1 MLIVALV
8 LAAVGLAA
16 LVTAVVTSNEVLAFV
31 CIAAAAVGVVLMII
45 DAIRDR
51 HAGALESDE
60 ESDADEGESD
70 EAEPEAHGA
79 DGPVEGDAKD
89 DAAKDDAAKDD
100 AAQADPTETSVIP
113 RVSEQSTPVA
123 AAVSLKE
130 AATAA
135 HHPSAE
141 ETYEQFDVDDEDD
154 DEPHRS

>member
-51 HAGALESDE
+51 HAGALDADEESDE
-60 ESDADEGESD
+60 EADVDASESGDADSD
-70 EAEPEAHGA
+70 HDADA
-79 DGPVEGDAKD
+79 DGDVKA
-89 DAAKDDAAKDD
+89 DAAE
-100 AAQADPTETSVIP
+100 ADPSQTSVLP
-113 RVSEQSTPVA
+113 QVSEKSAPA

-135 HHPSAE
+135 HHHPSAE
-141 ETYEQFDVDDEDD
+141 ETYEQFDIDDEDE
-154 DEPHRS
+154 DEPHRP

>member
-8 LAAVGLAA
+8 LAAVGLAS
-16 LVTAVVTSNEVLAFV
+16 LVAAVVTSNEVLAFV
-31 CIAAAAVGVVLMII
+31 CIAAAAIGVVLMIV

-51 HAGALESDE
+51 HAGALGADE
-60 ESDADEGESD
+60 ESDADAEGAESEAQEPGESVSASVD
-70 EAEPEAHGA
+70 HA
-79 DGPVEGDAKD
+79 DGDSVTGVAE
-89 DAAKDDAAKDD
+89 
-100 AAQADPTETSVIP
+100 ADSTKTSVIP
-113 RVSEQSTPVA
+113 AVRDNAGP

-135 HHPSAE
+135 HIHPSAE

>member
-31 CIAAAAVGVVLMII
+31 CIAAAVVGVVLMII

-51 HAGALESDE
+51 HAGALDADEESDE
-60 ESDADEGESD
+60 EADVDASESGDADSD
-70 EAEPEAHGA
+70 HDADA
-79 DGPVEGDAKD
+79 DGDVKA
-89 DAAKDDAAKDD
+89 DAAE
-100 AAQADPTETSVIP
+100 ADPSQTSVLP
-113 RVSEQSTPVA
+113 QVSEKSAPA

-135 HHPSAE
+135 HHHPSAE
-141 ETYEQFDVDDEDD
+141 ETYEQFDIDDEDE
-154 DEPHRS
+154 DEPHRP

>member
-31 CIAAAAVGVVLMII
+31 CIAAAAVGVVLMIV

-60 ESDADEGESD
+60 ESDQDAEAGENEPEGADSGEPAADSAESD
-70 EAEPEAHGA
+70 AKADVAE
-79 DGPVEGDAKD
+79 
-89 DAAKDDAAKDD
+89 
-100 AAQADPTETSVIP
+100 ADPSETSVIP
-113 RVSEQSTPVA
+113 RVSETSSS

-130 AATAA
+130 VATAA
-135 HHPSAE
+135 HHHPSAE
-141 ETYEQFDVDDEDD
+141 ETYEQFDVDDDD
-154 DEPHRS
+154 EDEPHRS

>member
-8 LAAVGLAA
+8 LAAVGLAS

-31 CIAAAAVGVVLMII
+31 CIAAAAIGVVLMIV

-60 ESDADEGESD
+60 ESDADADGDDDESD
-70 EAEPEAHGA
+70 KQGPDESGAASADQA
-79 DGPVEGDAKD
+79 DGDSVTDVAE
-89 DAAKDDAAKDD
+89 
-100 AAQADPTETSVIP
+100 ADSTKTSVIP
-113 RVSEQSTPVA
+113 AVLEGSAP

-135 HHPSAE
+135 HIHPSAE
-141 ETYEQFDVDDEDD
+141 ETYEQFDVDDEDE

>member
-70 EAEPEAHGA
+70 EAEPEALVA
-79 DGPVEGDAKD
+79 DGPVEGN
-89 DAAKDDAAKDD
+89 AKDD

-113 RVSEQSTPVA
+113 RVSEQSAPA

>member
-51 HAGALESDE
+51 HAGALDADEESDE
-60 ESDADEGESD
+60 EADVDASESDDADSD
-70 EAEPEAHGA
+70 LDADADA
-79 DGPVEGDAKD
+79 DGDVKA
-89 DAAKDDAAKDD
+89 DAAE
-100 AAQADPTETSVIP
+100 ADPSETSVLP
-113 RVSEQSTPVA
+113 QVSEKSVPA

-135 HHPSAE
+135 HHHPSAE
-141 ETYEQFDVDDEDD
+141 ETYEQFDVDDEDE
-154 DEPHRS
+154 DEPHRP

>member
-31 CIAAAAVGVVLMII
+31 CIAAAAIGVVLMIV

-60 ESDADEGESD
+60 ESDADAEAKGETAGESSD
-70 EAEPEAHGA
+70 ELAADSADAAEGHTKSTA
-79 DGPVEGDAKD
+79 VEGDPA
-89 DAAKDDAAKDD
+89 
-100 AAQADPTETSVIP
+100 ETSVIP
-113 RVSEQSTPVA
+113 AVQEGSAP

-135 HHPSAE
+135 HIHPSAE
-141 ETYEQFDVDDEDD
+141 ETYEQFDVDDEDE

>member
-31 CIAAAAVGVVLMII
+31 CIAAAAIGVVLMIV

-60 ESDADEGESD
+60 ESDADTEGDDESEAQGPD
-70 EAEPEAHGA
+70 ESFAASADHA
-79 DGPVEGDAKD
+79 DGGSVTDVAE
-89 DAAKDDAAKDD
+89 
-100 AAQADPTETSVIP
+100 ADSTKTSVIP
-113 RVSEQSTPVA
+113 AVHEGSAP

-135 HHPSAE
+135 HIHPSAE
-141 ETYEQFDVDDEDD
+141 ETYEQFDVDDEDE

>member
-31 CIAAAAVGVVLMII
+31 CIAAAAVGVVLMIV

-60 ESDADEGESD
+60 ESDRDAEAGENEPEGADSGEPAADSAESD
-70 EAEPEAHGA
+70 AKADVAE
-79 DGPVEGDAKD
+79 
-89 DAAKDDAAKDD
+89 
-100 AAQADPTETSVIP
+100 ADPSETSVIP
-113 RVSEQSTPVA
+113 RVSETSSSAA

-130 AATAA
+130 VATAA
-135 HHPSAE
+135 HHHPSAE
-141 ETYEQFDVDDEDD
+141 ETYEQFDVDDD
-154 DEPHRS
+154 DEDEPQRS

>member
-8 LAAVGLAA
+8 LAAVGLAS
-16 LVTAVVTSNEVLAFV
+16 LVAAVVTSNEVLAFV
-31 CIAAAAVGVVLMII
+31 CIAAAAIGVVLMIV

-51 HAGALESDE
+51 HAGALGADE
-60 ESDADEGESD
+60 ESDADAEGAESEAQEPGESVSASVD
-70 EAEPEAHGA
+70 HADSDSVTGVAEA
-79 DGPVEGDAKD
+79 DSTK
-89 DAAKDDAAKDD
+89 
-100 AAQADPTETSVIP
+100 TSVIP
-113 RVSEQSTPVA
+113 AVRDNAGP

-135 HHPSAE
+135 HIHPSAE

>member
-51 HAGALESDE
+51 HAGALDADEESDE
-60 ESDADEGESD
+60 EADVDASESGDADSD
-70 EAEPEAHGA
+70 LDADADA
-79 DGPVEGDAKD
+79 DGDVKA
-89 DAAKDDAAKDD
+89 DAAE
-100 AAQADPTETSVIP
+100 ADPSQTSVLP
-113 RVSEQSTPVA
+113 QVSEKSAPA

-135 HHPSAE
+135 HHHPSAE
-141 ETYEQFDVDDEDD
+141 ETYEQFDIDDEDE
-154 DEPHRS
+154 DEPHRP

>member
-51 HAGALESDE
+51 HAGALDAGEESDE
-60 ESDADEGESD
+60 EADVDASESGDADSD
-70 EAEPEAHGA
+70 HDADADA
-79 DGPVEGDAKD
+79 DGDVKA
-89 DAAKDDAAKDD
+89 DAAE
-100 AAQADPTETSVIP
+100 ADPSQTSVLP
-113 RVSEQSTPVA
+113 QVSEKSAPA

-135 HHPSAE
+135 HHHPSAE
-141 ETYEQFDVDDEDD
+141 ETYEQFDIDDEDE
-154 DEPHRS
+154 DEPHRP

>member
-8 LAAVGLAA
+8 LAAVGLAS
-16 LVTAVVTSNEVLAFV
+16 LVAAVVTSNEVLAFV
-31 CIAAAAVGVVLMII
+31 CIAAAAIGVVLMIV

-51 HAGALESDE
+51 HAGALGA
-60 ESDADEGESD
+60 DADAEGAESEAQEPGESVSASVD
-70 EAEPEAHGA
+70 HA
-79 DGPVEGDAKD
+79 DGDSVTGVAE
-89 DAAKDDAAKDD
+89 
-100 AAQADPTETSVIP
+100 ADSTKTSVIP
-113 RVSEQSTPVA
+113 AVRDNAGP

-135 HHPSAE
+135 HIHPSAE

>member
-51 HAGALESDE
+51 HAGALDSDE
-60 ESDADEGESD
+60 ESDEEADVDASESD
-70 EAEPEAHGA
+70 DADSDHDA
-79 DGPVEGDAKD
+79 DGDVKA
-89 DAAKDDAAKDD
+89 DAAE
-100 AAQADPTETSVIP
+100 ADPSETSVLP
-113 RVSEQSTPVA
+113 RVSEKSAPA

-135 HHPSAE
+135 HHHPSAE
-141 ETYEQFDVDDEDD
+141 ETYEQFDIDDEDE
-154 DEPHRS
+154 DEPHRP

>member
-31 CIAAAAVGVVLMII
+31 CIAAASVGVVLMII

-51 HAGALESDE
+51 HAGALDADEESDE
-60 ESDADEGESD
+60 EADVDASESDDADSD
-70 EAEPEAHGA
+70 LDADADADADA
-79 DGPVEGDAKD
+79 DGDVKA
-89 DAAKDDAAKDD
+89 DAAE
-100 AAQADPTETSVIP
+100 ADPSETSVLP
-113 RVSEQSTPVA
+113 QVSEKSAPA

-135 HHPSAE
+135 HHHPSAE
-141 ETYEQFDVDDEDD
+141 ETYEQFDIDDEDE
-154 DEPHRS
+154 DEPHRP

>member
-31 CIAAAAVGVVLMII
+31 CIGAAAVGVVLMIV

-60 ESDADEGESD
+60 EFDQDAEAGENELEGADSEEPAADSAESD
-70 EAEPEAHGA
+70 VKADVAE
-79 DGPVEGDAKD
+79 
-89 DAAKDDAAKDD
+89 
-100 AAQADPTETSVIP
+100 ADPSETSVIP
-113 RVSEQSTPVA
+113 QVSETSAA

-130 AATAA
+130 VATAA
-135 HHPSAE
+135 HHHPSAE
-141 ETYEQFDVDDEDD
+141 ETYEQFDVDDDD
-154 DEPHRS
+154 EDEPHRS

>member
-51 HAGALESDE
+51 HAGALDADEESDE
-60 ESDADEGESD
+60 EADVDASESDDADSD
-70 EAEPEAHGA
+70 LDADADA
-79 DGPVEGDAKD
+79 DGDVKADATE
-89 DAAKDDAAKDD
+89 
-100 AAQADPTETSVIP
+100 ADPSETSVLP
-113 RVSEQSTPVA
+113 QVSEKSVPA

-135 HHPSAE
+135 HHHPSAE
-141 ETYEQFDVDDEDD
+141 ETYEQFDIDDEDE
-154 DEPHRS
+154 DEPHRP

>member
-31 CIAAAAVGVVLMII
+31 CIGAAAVGVVLMIV

-60 ESDADEGESD
+60 EFDQDAEAGENELEGADSEEPAADSAESD
-70 EAEPEAHGA
+70 VKADVAE
-79 DGPVEGDAKD
+79 
-89 DAAKDDAAKDD
+89 
-100 AAQADPTETSVIP
+100 ADPSETSVIP
-113 RVSEQSTPVA
+113 QVSETSVA

-130 AATAA
+130 VATAA
-135 HHPSAE
+135 HHHPSAE
-141 ETYEQFDVDDEDD
+141 ETYEQFDVDDDD
-154 DEPHRS
+154 EDEPHRS

>member
-51 HAGALESDE
+51 HAGALDADEESDE
-60 ESDADEGESD
+60 EADVDASESDDADSD
-70 EAEPEAHGA
+70 LDADA
-79 DGPVEGDAKD
+79 DGDVKA
-89 DAAKDDAAKDD
+89 DAAE
-100 AAQADPTETSVIP
+100 ADPSETSVLP
-113 RVSEQSTPVA
+113 QVSEKSAPA

-135 HHPSAE
+135 HHHPSAE
-141 ETYEQFDVDDEDD
+141 ETYEQFDVDDEDE
-154 DEPHRS
+154 DEPHRP

>member
-8 LAAVGLAA
+8 LAAVGMAA

-51 HAGALESDE
+51 HAGALDADEESDE
-60 ESDADEGESD
+60 EADVDASESGDADSD
-70 EAEPEAHGA
+70 HDADA
-79 DGPVEGDAKD
+79 DGDVKA
-89 DAAKDDAAKDD
+89 DAAE
-100 AAQADPTETSVIP
+100 ADPSQTSVLP
-113 RVSEQSTPVA
+113 QVSEKSAPA

-135 HHPSAE
+135 HHHPSAE
-141 ETYEQFDVDDEDD
+141 ETYEQFDIDDEDE
-154 DEPHRS
+154 DEPHRP

>member
-31 CIAAAAVGVVLMII
+31 CIAAAAVGVVLMIV

-60 ESDADEGESD
+60 VRDGGPA
-70 EAEPEAHGA
+70 GA
-79 DGPVEGDAKD
+79 DSD
-89 DAAKDDAAKDD
+89 DHSAEIAGVDTKADVAE
-100 AAQADPTETSVIP
+100 ADPAETSVIP
-113 RVSEQSTPVA
+113 RVSENAVPVA

-135 HHPSAE
+135 HHHPSAE
-141 ETYEQFDVDDEDD
+141 ETYEQFDVDDEDE